1 MEISVLNLG
10 RLVTWG
16 CGPGLPVTLGHL
28 TPFCGC
34 LSAEGTGSDHRWL
47 VSSLW
52 LAWPPGVL
60 GMEDPWPQPR
70 ANHLPRVR
78 GAPGLPSLRQL
89 EVGSWVEW

>member
-1 MEISVLNLG
+1 MEISVLNSG

-28 TPFCGC
+28 TPFCVC
-34 LSAEGTGSDHRWL
+34 LLAEGTGSDHRWL
-47 VSSLW
+47 GPSLW

-60 GMEDPWPQPR
+60 GMEDPWPQSR
-70 ANHLPRVR
+70 ASHLPRVR
-78 GAPGLPSLRQL
+78 GAPGLPSQRQL